1 LVNLQFSI
9 YFFGLLLKL
18 GIFNL
23 LYLPFNKLNIKF
35 YIFLLFLI
43 IWRLLLFIWII
54 LIWRLYLFRNNP
66 WRIRNILKI
75 LLHFFYPILLH
86 LVLLLFFDC
95 IQSFWKNIFLF
106 KIFFKK
112 FLRFSGAFVFLYLFF
127 NKIRR

>member
-1 LVNLQFSI
+1 MVNLQFSI